1 MKLLTLGAS
10 LLVLALSGCTYNT
23 VFNKPL
29 ANTTERAN
37 VLSGAYINQLDH
49 TTPVEDKAHIRSQD
63 AEILAIDAATRGTSA
78 SAATRAMVAPATPAT
93 TTGGAK

>member
-10 LLVLALSGCTYNT
+10 RLVQALSGCTYNT

-37 VLSGAYINQLDH
+37 VLSGAYINQLEH
-49 TTPVEDKAHIRSQD
+49 TTPAEDKAHIRSQD

-78 SAATRAMVAPATPAT
+78 AAATRAMVAPATPAA